1 MYDVIVVGA
10 GAAGLTAA
18 IYTCRKKLKT
28 LIVSIDIGGQT
39 NLTSHIENYPGSGT
53 MHGVE
58 LMRRFQNEAIGF
70 GAELIMGKVVKVDMS
85 VNRSAISAEM
95 SEREHRS
102 ELSHV
107 TAQKPQVFDK
117 IENSFKIEL
126 ANNET
131 YESKALILAY
141 GKVPKSLGIEGEEK
155 FMGRGVSTCVTCDA
169 PLYKNR
175 DVALI
180 GGGNSAVEGALELAT
195 IAKKVYLI
203 HRRDKFNAD
212 EITVE
217 KLKNNNNIEL
227 VLNSVTLKIIG
238 DKNVEAIEVENIVT
252 KERKE
257 LNIDGVFLEIGY
269 VIDTSF
275 VQHLIKVNEKKEII
289 VDDRCN
295 TSCPGIFAAGD
306 VTPVPFK
313 QTVIAAGEGSKA
325 ALECYRWLTGAKG
338 ATVLD
343 WTH

>member
-1 MYDVIVVGA
+1 MYDVVIVGA

-39 NLTSHIENYPGSGT
+39 NLTSHIENYPATGP

-58 LMRRFQNEAIGF
+58 LMRKFQDEAIGF
-70 GAELIMGKVVKVDMS
+70 GAELIMGKVNKV
-85 VNRSAISAEM
+85 
-95 SEREHRS
+95 
-102 ELSHV
+102 
-107 TAQKPQVFDK
+107 DK
-117 IENSFKIEL
+117 IENSFRIGL
-126 ANNET
+126 ANGES

-155 FMGRGVSTCVTCDA
+155 FMGRGVSTCVTCDL

-175 DVALI
+175 DVAVI
-180 GGGNSAVEGALELAT
+180 GGGNSAIEGALESAT
-195 IAKKVYLI
+195 IARKVYLI
-203 HRRDKFNAD
+203 HRRDSFRAD

-217 KLKNNNNIEL
+217 KLKNNPKIEF
-227 VLNSVTLKIIG
+227 VLNSIPLKIIG
-238 DKNVEAIEVENIVT
+238 DKNIEGILAENILT
-252 KERKE
+252 KEKKE
-257 LNIDGVFLEIGY
+257 LKVDGVFIEIGY
-269 VIDTSF
+269 VVDTSF
-275 VQHLIKVNEKKEII
+275 VQHLVKVNEKKEII
-289 VDDRCN
+289 IDERCN

-325 ALECYRWLTGAKG
+325 ALECYRWLTGGKG
-338 ATVLD
+338 AVLD